1 MFHEFYKNFYG
12 TAHFWALYLI
22 FQKKSQDPVSFKH
35 RLPVTFND
43 SPVVEELCCSIDY
56 RA

>member
-22 FQKKSQDPVSFKH
+22 FQKKNLSTLYLLNTGS
-35 RLPVTFND
+35 L
-43 SPVVEELCCSIDY
+43 
-56 RA
+56 